1 MCARNFSQDHPLSY
15 RNVFV
20 MMRFEETSQHEEI
33 LTAVRGSL
41 DYYGFDAFR
50 ADDMW
55 YFDNL
60 WGNVR
65 VYMEGCQ
72 YGIAVFDQIYERD
85 FNPNVSLEL
94 GYMMGQG
101 KECLVLKEE
110 KIPTL
115 PSDLS
120 GRLYRV
126 FDSYDIERTIREQI
140 SQWMRDLHIVPDE
153 DKKLVVFVSTAGIDR
168 CAMAKAILNRLLEDN
183 PKVASMVRVESA
195 GKYKP
200 YHPRA
205 RKSGCIAIQDV
216 CGEDRLSS
224 HEPQILSDMLKEK
237 ADLILVMADSL
248 KRGLPPSKTFN
259 FKEFF
264 GLEGDVRDPVTDN
277 EDAASL
283 EKYKRLA
290 TELKGILENER
301 NFGKIVEYLEVS

>member
-1 MCARNFSQDHPLSY
+1 MRARNFSQDHPLSH

-41 DYYGFDAFR
+41 DHYGFDALR
-50 ADDMW
+50 ADDTW
-55 YFDNL
+55 YVDNL
-60 WGNVR
+60 WENVR

-101 KECLVLKEE
+101 KKCLVLKEE

-115 PSDLS
+115 HSDLS
-120 GRLYRV
+120 GRLYRA

-153 DKKLVVFVSTAGIDR
+153 DEKLVVFVSTAGIDR
-168 CAMAKAILNRLLEDN
+168 CAMAKAILRWLLQRT
-183 PKVASMVRVESA
+183 KTGFRVRVESA

-205 RKSGCIAIQDV
+205 RKSGCIAIQDL
-216 CGEDRLSS
+216 CGEDLLSS
-224 HEPQILSDMLKEK
+224 HEPQILSDMLKER
-237 ADLILVMADSL
+237 ADLILVMADHL

-264 GLEGDVRDPVTDN
+264 GLKGDVRDPVTDN

-283 EKYKRLA
+283 EKYKRVA

-301 NFGKIVEYLEVS
+301 NLGKLVEYLEAS